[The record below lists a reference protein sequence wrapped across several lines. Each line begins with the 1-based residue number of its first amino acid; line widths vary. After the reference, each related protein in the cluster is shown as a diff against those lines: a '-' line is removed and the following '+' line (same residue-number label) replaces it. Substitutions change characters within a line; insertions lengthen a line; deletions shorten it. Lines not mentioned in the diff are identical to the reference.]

1 MKNMR
6 YRFLA
11 AGLTLSLVIS
21 CASCGK
27 KKTDESS
34 AERIDEET
42 VNSNGREGSSETS
55 SNQPMT
61 PEEIASHAHAVRWFD
76 YFSREKGVEWGL
88 KEEICIEDF
97 PNVLFQWTTFA
108 DTYEFGSRIMAT
120 TDQGTE
126 EILKES
132 VILSV
137 YFCDLTGDGKPE
149 LCSTVSFGSGFVDY
163 HIIVYD
169 YIEKKSYV
177 LADRMK
183 YDYILRADQGK
194 LYVDKYANSVI
205 ENETPEETGLPMI
218 KDGQL
223 QFLSV

>member
-11 AGLTLSLVIS
+11 AGLALSLVIS

-34 AERIDEET
+34 AERIGEET

-61 PEEIASHAHAVRWFD
+61 PEEIASLAHAVRWFD

-88 KEEICIEDF
+88 KEEICIEEF
-97 PNVLFQWTTFA
+97 PDVLFQWTTFA
-108 DTYEFGSRIMAT
+108 DTYEFGSRITAT

-149 LCSTVSFGSGFVDY
+149 LCSTVSFGSGIVDY

-169 YIEKKSYV
+169 YIQKKSYV

-194 LYVDKYANSVI
+194 LYVDKYAYSVF
-205 ENETPEETGLPMI
+205 ENETPVETGIPMI

>member
-11 AGLTLSLVIS
+11 AGLTLSLLIS

-42 VNSNGREGSSETS
+42 VNSNAREGSSETS

-88 KEEICIEDF
+88 KEEICIEEIPD
-97 PNVLFQWTTFA
+97 VLFQWTTFA
-108 DTYEFGSRIMAT
+108 DTYEFGSRITAT

-205 ENETPEETGLPMI
+205 ENETPEETGIPMI

>member
-1 MKNMR
+1 MR

-11 AGLTLSLVIS
+11 AGLALSLVIS

-42 VNSNGREGSSETS
+42 VNSNGREGSSEPS

-61 PEEIASHAHAVRWFD
+61 PEEIASLAHSVRWFD
-76 YFSREKGVEWGL
+76 YFSREKSVEWGL
-88 KEEICIEDF
+88 KEEICIEEF
-97 PNVLFQWTTFA
+97 PDVLFQWTTFA
-108 DTYEFGSRIMAT
+108 DTYEFGSRITAT

-137 YFCDLTGDGKPE
+137 YFCDLTGDGMPE
-149 LCSTVSFGSGFVDY
+149 LCSTVSFGSGNVDY

-169 YIEKKSYV
+169 YIQKKSYV
-177 LADRMK
+177 LKDRMK

-194 LYVDKYANSVI
+194 LYVDKYAYSVF
-205 ENETPEETGLPMI
+205 ENETPEETGIPMI